1 MVNIKGPKMNQ
12 GSIDENNFEEK
23 NIFVPKVK
31 THYIRYE
38 TGIESV
44 NTLSTDIDYWSGNN
58 TVVLFENKDDLKCKI
73 FEVNDEMN
81 EINKKY
87 DTKVKDYM
95 NYIIHDAIVYN
106 EYVKNYN
113 TNN

>member
-1 MVNIKGPKMNQ
+1 MNLPSVDYL
-12 GSIDENNFEEK
+12 SITC
-23 NIFVPKVK
+23 IFF
-31 THYIRYE
+31 
-38 TGIESV
+38 
-44 NTLSTDIDYWSGNN
+44 TLKKYTY
-58 TVVLFENKDDLKCKI
+58 

-81 EINKKY
+81 EINNKY
-87 DTKVKDYM
+87 DIKVIDYT